1 MGFRRRGEGSDS
13 ATTGTLSRNHTIGY
27 QIGQGAKLADLLG
40 QMRMVAEGVKTARSV
55 YNLSRRIGVD
65 MPICTEIYR
74 ILYED
79 LPPAEAVQ
87 RLMTREL
94 KHELDA
100 V

>member
-1 MGFRRRGEGSDS
+1 MDMKIGVIGTGSW
-13 ATTGTLSRNHTIGY
+13 GTALANL
-27 QIGQGAKLADLLG
+27 LADKGYGIDL
-40 QMRMVAEGVKTARSV
+40 
-55 YNLSRRIGVD
+55 
-65 MPICTEIYR
+65 PICTEIYR

-79 LPPAEAVQ
+79 LSPLEAVQ